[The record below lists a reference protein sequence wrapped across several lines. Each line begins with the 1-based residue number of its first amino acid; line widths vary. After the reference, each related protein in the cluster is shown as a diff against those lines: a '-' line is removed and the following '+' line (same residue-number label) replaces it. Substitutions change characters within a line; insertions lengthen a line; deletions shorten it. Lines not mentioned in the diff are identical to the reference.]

1 MYANQ
6 YQQYK
11 EQALSTLTQG
21 EILIKLYDEMIK
33 QLTIAKIKIKQNDL
47 GAANNSFV
55 KCQTIV
61 NTLSGSL
68 DMRYPI
74 SKELRDMYIFLSKH
88 MLDANM
94 KKDSGMIDDCIPLIR
109 DLRDSFEQADKIS
122 RKSVPQRVSVSGQA
136 V

>member
-1 MYANQ
+1 MYANP

-21 EILIKLYDEMIK
+21 EILIKLYDELIK
-33 QLTIAKIKIKQNDL
+33 QLSIAKIRIGKNDL
-47 GAANNSFV
+47 GAANDSFM

-61 NTLSGSL
+61 NTLAGSL

-74 SKELRDMYIFLSKH
+74 SKELRDMYVFLSNH
-88 MLDANM
+88 MLNANM
-94 KKDSGMIDDCIPLIR
+94 KKDTGMIDDCIPLIR

-122 RKSVPQRVSVSGQA
+122 RRGAPQRVA
-136 V
+136 VAGHAV